1 LSVLGSKNW
10 ITAPGSLVEYY
21 EDCILEIL
29 SFAIASFFPRVFFSV
44 SFWLAKL
51 FLEFLTSGVILL
63 LKYGDTYY
71 FYDSLLKGS
80 CTSFLAEATMLSLF
94 GDFDVTS
101 TRLSGV
107 PRSGIWFGDPDDS
120 LILLLITSIFY

>member
-10 ITAPGSLVEYY
+10 ITAPGSFVEYY
-21 EDCILEIL
+21 EDCMLEIL
-29 SFAIASFFPRVFFSV
+29 SFAIGSFFPRVFLSV

-71 FYDSLLKGS
+71 F
-80 CTSFLAEATMLSLF
+80 
-94 GDFDVTS
+94 
-101 TRLSGV
+101 
-107 PRSGIWFGDPDDS
+107 
-120 LILLLITSIFY
+120 